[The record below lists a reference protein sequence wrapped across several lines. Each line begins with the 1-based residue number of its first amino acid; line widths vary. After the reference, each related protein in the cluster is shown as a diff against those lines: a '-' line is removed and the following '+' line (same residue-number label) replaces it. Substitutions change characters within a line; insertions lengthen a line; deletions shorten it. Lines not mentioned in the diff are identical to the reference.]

1 MNRLKAFDRALFGR
15 RIGTISSIVILD
27 VICLLIGPF
36 FGQMSFMNMSSVLI
50 VINMLNT
57 CFLYHSYIIAMGDTS
72 LELITEKIVYYPTT
86 RGRFLWNKYIK
97 TLIFVAVQLLLATSC
112 LGLGYLASNWVMDI
126 SRFIGGLLLV
136 YASILLTSG
145 MAILVMHFAPLG
157 LYAALLL
164 FYPLTL
170 MAKALEHIHSQLNL
184 TQSKEAGF
192 AVITAAG
199 IFIVWI
205 LMLWLGVKIYEKQ
218 T

>member
-15 RIGTISSIVILD
+15 QIGAISIIVIID

-36 FGQMSFMNMSSVLI
+36 FGEMSFMNMSSVLI

-57 CFLYHSYIIAMGDTS
+57 CFLYHSYIVTMGDTS

-86 RGRFLWNKYIK
+86 RERFLWNKYIK
-97 TLIFVAVQLLLATSC
+97 TLIFVIVQLLLAAVC
-112 LGLGYLASNWVMDI
+112 LGLGYMTSNWEMDT
-126 SRFIGGLLLV
+126 SRLIGGLFVV
-136 YASILLTSG
+136 YTSILITSG
-145 MAILVMHFAPLG
+145 VIILVMHITPLS

-164 FYPLTL
+164 YYPLTL
-170 MAKALEHIHSQLNL
+170 ISKTMENIHSLLNL
-184 TQSKEAGF
+184 TLIEETGFVVLVAG
-192 AVITAAG
+192 G
-199 IFIVWI
+199 IFIFWI